1 MFSRNARVVLFL
13 STALAFSNAVSAVFV
28 NMYLY
33 RWLDGLAAITVFNL
47 FQFALIPVGFVAS
60 AQLSRRAGKRL
71 SIALGLALFVV
82 FYGLL
87 VVLGSRSA
95 QLLYLIGA
103 VNGLANGFFWFPFNI
118 VLAEAVEES
127 ERGRFF
133 GISGALS
140 SAASAA
146 GPLLA
151 TAAIEL
157 APRPESGYE
166 FIFLLI
172 AALMAAM
179 AAAAV
184 SLRIRETGAPV
195 RVLPHLRL
203 GSDPGWRF
211 AMLSNLIYG
220 VRDGASWSIMSIL
233 VLQAAKSE
241 DVAGE
246 LSVLFALFGIGA
258 NYLGGRMMTTRR
270 SSAFWG
276 WGSLAA
282 VVSSIILV
290 ALPTVGGA
298 AASGF
303 VWKLAEALVFLPF
316 NAAFFGILARYI
328 KLEGD
333 IAGRNIAVEIALN
346 IGRAL
351 GAGLFLALSF
361 VTADYAQILYPA
373 VTLTVPASWLVYRR
387 YLARRAAGMPA
398 T

>member
-13 STALAFSNAVSAVFV
+13 STALAFSNAVSSVFV

-47 FQFALIPVGFVAS
+47 FQFALIPVGFIAS
-60 AQLSRRAGKRL
+60 ALLSRRAGKRV
-71 SIALGLALFVV
+71 SIALGLLFFVA

-87 VVLGSRSA
+87 VVLGPRSA
-95 QLLYLIGA
+95 HLLYLIGT

-118 VLAEAVEES
+118 VLAEAVDEG

-157 APRPESGYE
+157 APRPETGYAL
-166 FIFLLI
+166 IFLFI
-172 AALMAAM
+172 AAIMAFM

-184 SLRIRETGAPV
+184 SLRVSEVKAPIRI
-195 RVLPHLRL
+195 LRHFRP
-203 GSDPGWRF
+203 GGGPGWRF
-211 AMLSNLIYG
+211 AMDASFVYG

-233 VLQAAKSE
+233 VLEAAKS
-241 DVAGE
+241 DVIAGQ
-246 LSVLFALFGIGA
+246 LSVLFAVFGIGA
-258 NYLGGRMMTTRR
+258 NYVAGKTMTSRR

-282 VVSSIILV
+282 VLSSIILV
-290 ALPTVGGA
+290 ALPTVAGA
-298 AASGF
+298 AISGI

-328 KLEGD
+328 ELEGD
-333 IAGRNIAVEIALN
+333 IAGRNIAVEIVLN
-346 IGRAL
+346 LGRAV
-351 GAGLFLALSF
+351 GAGAFLALSF
-361 VTADYAQILYPA
+361 VTEDYARILYPA

-387 YLARRAAGMPA
+387 YLARRTADMPA